1 MLVDEAVQLVHAV
14 IHNNVEALFNRGVLG
29 DLLCCEGLGHIDRVW
44 WVLCKTQTGTVAWV
58 MCVRDGFERRE
69 GERLETGLWWLSV
82 WYGGGGAGG
91 YLWYGVVWGKRRV
104 GIHLLSES
112 RRGGAGGRAGCAE
125 VVWSAR
131 GCQRV
136 GGRCDW
142 LRDFGAFRTLLL
154 SLKILPTTILYIR
167 Y

>member
-1 MLVDEAVQLVHAV
+1 MVC
-14 IHNNVEALFNRGVLG
+14 G
-29 DLLCCEGLGHIDRVW
+29 
-44 WVLCKTQTGTVAWV
+44 
-58 MCVRDGFERRE
+58 
-69 GERLETGLWWLSV
+69 LSV

-112 RRGGAGGRAGCAE
+112 RRGGAGKDELCRGCFE
-125 VVWSAR
+125 GS

-142 LRDFGAFRTLLL
+142 LGEFGAFGDCVGLLQSIAYDCNL
-154 SLKILPTTILYIR
+154 YQILLF
-167 Y
+167 